1 MHETALIIA
10 VPACEPAVGR
20 FRERYDSSAVVGV
33 PAHVTLLYPFL
44 APDAVSADDLA
55 ALTTLFASA
64 VAFDVVF
71 ARCRRFGTRVL
82 WLAPEPDE
90 PFLDLMHRL
99 FERWPE
105 CPPYHGTIPR
115 DDIVPHLT
123 ISDSTEGD
131 HLDRIELA
139 VAASLPVRTRV
150 TEALLI
156 ENRTGRW
163 TTRETFLLGG

>member
-1 MHETALIIA
+1 MDETALIVP

-20 FRERYDSSAVVGV
+20 FRERYDSSAAVGV

-44 APDAVSADDLA
+44 APGEVSADDIA

-64 VAFDVVF
+64 VAFDVAF
-71 ARCRRFGTRVL
+71 LRCRRFGTRVL
-82 WLAPEPDE
+82 WLAPEPAE

-105 CPPYHGTIPR
+105 CPPYHGTIAPA
-115 DDIVPHLT
+115 DVVPHLT

-131 HLDRIELA
+131 HLDRVELA

-150 TEALLI
+150 TETLLI

-163 TTRETFLLGG
+163 TTRETFALGG

>member
-1 MHETALIIA
+1 MDETALIVP

-20 FRERYDSSAVVGV
+20 FRERYDPSAAVGV

-44 APDAVSADDLA
+44 APGEVSVDDIA
-55 ALTTLFASA
+55 ALTTLFATT

-71 ARCRRFGTRVL
+71 ARCARFEPKTL

-90 PFLDLMHRL
+90 PFLELMHRL

-105 CPPYHGTIPR
+105 CPPYRGTIAR
-115 DDIVPHLT
+115 DDVVPHLT
-123 ISDSTEGD
+123 VADSTAGD
-131 HLDRIELA
+131 HLDRVELA

-150 TEALLI
+150 TEAWLI

-163 TTRETFLLGG
+163 TTRERFALGG

>member
-1 MHETALIIA
+1 MDETALIVP

-20 FRERYDSSAVVGV
+20 FRERYDPSAAVGV

-44 APDAVSADDLA
+44 APGEISVDDVA

-71 ARCRRFGTRVL
+71 ARCARFEPKTL

-90 PFLDLMHRL
+90 PFLELMHRL

-105 CPPYHGTIPR
+105 CPPYRGTIAR
-115 DDIVPHLT
+115 DDVVPHLT
-123 ISDSTEGD
+123 VADSTAGD
-131 HLDRIELA
+131 HLDRVELA

-150 TEALLI
+150 TEAWLI

-163 TTRETFLLGG
+163 TMRETFPLGG

>member
-1 MHETALIIA
+1 MDETALIVA
-10 VPACEPAVGR
+10 VPEAEPAVGR
-20 FRERYDSSAVVGV
+20 FRERYDSSAAVGV

-44 APDAVSADDLA
+44 APGAVSVGDIA
-55 ALTTLFASA
+55 ALTTLFATTPS
-64 VAFDVVF
+64 FDVVF

-90 PFLDLMHRL
+90 PFLDLMARL

-105 CPPYHGTIPR
+105 CPPYQGTIAPA
-115 DDIVPHLT
+115 DVVPHLT

-131 HLDRIELA
+131 HLDRVELA
-139 VAASLPVRTRV
+139 VAASLPVRSRV

-163 TTRETFLLGG
+163 TTRERFALGG